1 MKKKL
6 IGFIYTSIIL
16 FLFFSISD
24 TSAKKESITK
34 YTTLHKENQIV
45 DQEEKNEIIEEE
57 TQTKDVKNDIVKT
70 NKKSHKKE
78 IKVKEKNTNTNTEN
92 KDEIITEVSNDNIKK
107 QTKTKSTSKIK
118 YGTFGRLYING
129 HSVALYDYN
138 VNTKSD
144 IELQTIVDNKDSA
157 AYYRNYGKLVIA
169 DHYNQGFKSI
179 VDLTEG
185 TMSYIKFE
193 NGDVIKYK
201 LIKKFKGY
209 NDGHDLKD
217 LDNNSVFDMTSDVIM
232 YTCYDNGIMV
242 TLWSLS

>member
-1 MKKKL
+1 MVLYAPIQGVLFMKKKL

-16 FLFFSISD
+16 FLFFSMSD

-34 YTTLHKENQIV
+34 YTALHKENQIV

-70 NKKSHKKE
+70 DEESHKKE

-92 KDEIITEVSNDNIKK
+92 VDEIITEVSRDNIEE
-107 QTKTKSTSKIK
+107 QTKTNSTNKIK

-144 IELQTIVDNKDSA
+144 VELQTIVDNKDSA

-179 VDLTEG
+179 VDLTES

-193 NGDVIKYK
+193 NGDVILMQLLHKD
-201 LIKKFKGY
+201 LHHLMQLLVVFLM
-209 NDGHDLKD
+209 DLK
-217 LDNNSVFDMTSDVIM
+217 IQK
-232 YTCYDNGIMV
+232 
-242 TLWSLS
+242 